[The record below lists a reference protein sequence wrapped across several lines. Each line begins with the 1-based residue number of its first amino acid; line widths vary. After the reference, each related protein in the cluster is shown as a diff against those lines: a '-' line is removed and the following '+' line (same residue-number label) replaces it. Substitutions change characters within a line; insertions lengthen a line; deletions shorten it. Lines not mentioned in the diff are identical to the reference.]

1 MVTPIRQGTAE
12 KPAEKPA
19 KSWAELYGRML
30 REVRI
35 HPGFRSG
42 GD

>member
-1 MVTPIRQGTAE
+1 MEGNGRQSAKE
-12 KPAEKPA
+12 KKEKPA
-19 KSWAELYGRML
+19 KSWAELYDRML
-30 REVRI
+30 RELGI